1 MMTRSRDFFT
11 SEQQAQLISA
21 IQEAEKNTS
30 GEIRLHI
37 DTTCDSDVVQRTLE
51 VFDQLKMGE
60 TQLKN
65 GVLFYLAIETRDF
78 TIIGDKG
85 IHDLV
90 PENFWD
96 EVKDL
101 VLEHFKQ
108 GDFVG
113 GLSEGIKLCGV
124 KLKAHFPYQ
133 QDDVN
138 ELSDEISFG

>member
-1 MMTRSRDFFT
+1 MTRSRDFFT

-65 GVLFYLAIETRDF
+65 GVLFYLAI
-78 TIIGDKG
+78 
-85 IHDLV
+85 
-90 PENFWD
+90 
-96 EVKDL
+96 
-101 VLEHFKQ
+101 
-108 GDFVG
+108 
-113 GLSEGIKLCGV
+113 
-124 KLKAHFPYQ
+124 
-133 QDDVN
+133 
-138 ELSDEISFG
+138 